1 MSYYRNENVDL
12 SDNDLYNL
20 VREQADND
28 HLEVIPGTY
37 DDQKQAQLMVQPQ
50 QVHHEKQEKQLSP
63 MINLLWILLLLV
75 IVGVLLYLT
84 FIRYALAGKSF
95 YKGNNLAGFAM
106 MSPEVASIVKL
117 GLAL

>member
-20 VREQADND
+20 VREQSDND
-28 HLEVIPGTY
+28 HLEVLPGIY
-37 DDQKQAQLMVQPQ
+37 DDQKQAQLMHQEH
-50 QVHHEKQEKQLSP
+50 QVYDKQEKQSSP
-63 MINLLWILLLLV
+63 MVNFLWILLLLV

>member
-1 MSYYRNENVDL
+1 MHQEHQV
-12 SDNDLYNL
+12 
-20 VREQADND
+20 
-28 HLEVIPGTY
+28 Y
-37 DDQKQAQLMVQPQ
+37 D
-50 QVHHEKQEKQLSP
+50 KQEKQSSP
-63 MINLLWILLLLV
+63 MVNFLWILLLLV

>member
-1 MSYYRNENVDL
+1 MSYYRNANVDL

-20 VREQADND
+20 VREQDDND
-28 HLEVIPGTY
+28 HLEVIPGIY
-37 DDQKQAQLMVQPQ
+37 DDQKQVQIMHQMQ
-50 QVHHEKQEKQLSP
+50 QVHQDKQEKQSSP
-63 MINLLWILLLLV
+63 MVNFLWILLLLV

-84 FIRYALAGKSF
+84 IIRYALAGKSF